1 MGISSENKE
10 ILFSKN
16 QWDHLV
22 ILIKLPKKLNDLFAT
37 RRRFMKKKKK
47 YWIYACVYLL
57 ERDFMY
63 TFNLFFWLECAI

>member
-37 RRRFMKKKKK
+37 RRRFMKKKYILNICMRISIRKRF
-47 YWIYACVYLL
+47 YVHI
-57 ERDFMY
+57 
-63 TFNLFFWLECAI
+63 